1 MLGGWAVT
9 AFVGVAASG
18 RFFPH
23 YFQQLMPPLAAGAAA
38 CIATT
43 PGRVSRPLVVRTA
56 LVSGF
61 ALLPLLVAA
70 VSFWPLAPAE
80 TMRRIYP
87 GNPFHVMPEV
97 AREIASQSQPHETVF
112 VFGTEPEFY
121 FYAERVSA
129 SRYIHLFPLFGPFAT
144 AAARQRETIAELE
157 RARPAVS
164 VWLGN
169 RMFRDPVRDGGLVDW
184 MNETIERDYRHHA
197 VIAMRNPPGRVIV
210 RTREGADSSCRR
222 PGQGDVLPALS

>member
-1 MLGGWAVT
+1 MT

-18 RFFPH
+18 HFFPH
-23 YFQQLMPPLAAGAAA
+23 YFQQLLPPLAAGAAA
-38 CIATT
+38 CIAMT

-61 ALLPLLVAA
+61 ARLPLLVAA

-112 VFGTEPEFY
+112 VFGTEPELY
-121 FYAERVSA
+121 FYAERVAA
-129 SRYIHLFPLFGPFAT
+129 SKYIHLFPLFGPFTT
-144 AAARQRETIAELE
+144 AADRQRETLAQLE
-157 RARPAVS
+157 RARPAVI

-184 MNETIERDYRHHA
+184 MEETIARDYRHHA
-197 VIAMRNPPGRVIV
+197 VIAMRNPPGRVIM
-210 RTREGADSSCRR
+210 RIREGAPSRGR
-222 PGQGDVLPALS
+222 PPGGIYLRNDR